1 MNIFRFFENPI
12 ANTATLVGLFITG
25 GVVTSVINHALE
37 ADYRKESTKR
47 ECAFAQYCSIYA
59 LQLKTRFTGDPEAFR
74 KQLRSDLED
83 YLAKVI
89 EKENHKPYQEIIDE
103 IIKLN

>member
-1 MNIFRFFENPI
+1 MFRFFESSI
-12 ANTATLVGLFITG
+12 ANAASIVGLFIAG
-25 GVVTSVINHALE
+25 SVVTSAINHAVE

-47 ECAFAQYCSIYA
+47 ESAFAQYCSIYA
-59 LQLKTRFTGDPEAFR
+59 LQLKTRFTGEPELFR

-83 YLAKVI
+83 YLVKVI